1 MGIGAAFATGIVAGL
16 TRNMEMEFQKRVSD
30 QEKIDQLNLLMA
42 EYNMKPA
49 DEKSA
54 SGMNAVQDA
63 ITKAQGQVDRRG
75 PVNLLG
81 TRSAEL
87 DIDMAKIGQ
96 TLEETASGE
105 WYVGEGKNKVWF
117 QGKFPDSMN
126 VSTANSFFGEMQGHL
141 ANPETVKILS
151 TNKNAYEKLNGL
163 VAAGIAA
170 KNDASMESGRDELLV
185 FNPELLS
192 WYGEWQ
198 KIGKIVNSGGATT
211 DLETQAADSYQKANP
226 DMNVVGVFTK
236 EGGDGSIMMGPIAF
250 DGFDNQAGL
259 EKTFGEMGIALGA
272 SSSSSVYTAYKNGI
286 TQLVKADGTLLTEE
300 DQMVYFADS
309 IKLGTAIPYIR
320 RIRPGQGLYSQPR
333 GGYGGLY
340 QEINKYNTDGTFENG
355 VFALYPHMIDSE
367 NGSPYKVG
375 MTMGAYQELERNE
388 DAANFA
394 LVLHYGADNLA
405 GKTFQTLVTERDANR
420 TVVKELQEFAKIAAE
435 IGYPAAYGKFKQ
447 IFRFLGDLGTAV
459 FSDLGFVEKM
469 GFTEAEKARIREGDF
484 SEDFLASLQE
494 QVERARGRG
503 VNEEGISYAELTSLK
518 IGLAFKMARAADPSG
533 RLSNQ
538 DVLQQLERLGTDF
551 DTAEQVIA
559 KVGVVVEE
567 FESKYKKLD
576 VLVKYGRGDGG
587 RLSATKKAVIE
598 AAVAFDHISRQAAL
612 GTGEKAFR
620 PTYNFYDIEP
630 NLFTKNG
637 LPVFRAYKNSTSDV
651 YEQKDGQPVRYT
663 NVGTGDNPKFAPVSE
678 SMLTTDKSVMSGGP
692 TNPTVDT
699 AGRPIPTPNNPALMG
714 MKGAGPEPVEPRTN
728 PTVDTAGRPVPTNP
742 VTGPRMNPT
751 VDAAG
756 RPVSANPVTGP
767 RMNPTVDTAGRPVQ
781 ANVVEDAGPVDQ
793 GAAVIDRLTAYIA
806 DLEKKL
812 RGEDGEAQEE
822 EEAVRTA
829 RGPTGR
835 PRARPKERAI
845 QEDRTN
851 ASGDP
856 AEEGQLPM
864 TESKPLLEGQF
875 SRDTHDYVS
884 GDNVTGM
891 KIRNAETGQ
900 VEEGLFVIDPNNGNF
915 TPKGK

>member
-151 TNKNAYEKLNGL
+151 TNRNAYEKLNGL

-185 FNPELLS
+185 FNPELLN

-198 KIGKIVNSGGATT
+198 KIGAIVNSGGATT

-226 DMNVVGVFTK
+226 DINVVGVFTK
-236 EGGDGSIMMGPIAF
+236 EGGDGSLMMGPISF
-250 DGFDNQAGL
+250 DGFDNQAEL
-259 EKTFGEMGIALGA
+259 EKTYTQVGVALGA
-272 SSSSSVYTAYKNGI
+272 TNSNGVYTAYRNGI

-300 DQMVYFADS
+300 DQMAYFADS

-375 MTMGAYQELERNE
+375 MTMGAYEELVRNE

-405 GKTFQTLVTERDANR
+405 GKTFQTLTNERDANQK
-420 TVVKELQEFAKIAAE
+420 VVKELQEFARISAAE
-435 IGYPAAYGKFKQ
+435 LGYPAAYGKFKQ

-459 FSDLGFVEKM
+459 FSDLGFVDKM

-484 SEDFLASLQE
+484 SEDFLAGLQAQME
-494 QVERARGRG
+494 KARGRG

-551 DTAEQVIA
+551 DTAEQVVA
-559 KVGVVVEE
+559 KIGVVIDE

-598 AAVAFDHISRQAAL
+598 AAVAFDHISRQAVL

-620 PTYNFYDIEP
+620 PAYSNFEVETG
-630 NLFTKNG
+630 LFTKSG
-637 LPVFRAYKNSTSDV
+637 GPVFRAYKDSTSTV
-651 YEQKDGQPVRYT
+651 YEQKDGNPVFYT
-663 NVGTGDNPKFAPVSE
+663 NVGTTDDPKYAQVSP
-678 SMLTTDKSVMSGGP
+678 SMLTTDYTTVPSGP
-692 TNPTVDT
+692 NNPGVDA
-699 AGRPIPTPNNPALMG
+699 AGRPVPVNPTTQRSDPNNPALMG
-714 MKGAGPEPVEPRTN
+714 MKGAGPKRQEPI
-728 PTVDTAGRPVPTNP
+728 
-742 VTGPRMNPT
+742 GPRMNPT

-756 RPVSANPVTGP
+756 RPVPANPVTGP
-767 RMNPTVDTAGRPVQ
+767 RMNPTVDTAGRPVS
-781 ANVVEDAGPVDQ
+781 ANTVEPVDQ
-793 GAAVIDRLTAYIA
+793 GAAIIDRLADYIA
-806 DLEKKL
+806 ALEKKQ

-822 EEAVRTA
+822 EEAARTA

-864 TESKPLLEGQF
+864 GTDSKPVLEGQF
-875 SRDTHDYVS
+875 SRDTHDFAS
-884 GDNVTGM
+884 GDNINGM
-891 KIRNAETGQ
+891 KIRNAVTGEI
-900 VEEGLFVIDPNNGNF
+900 EEGLFVIDPNSGHF